1 MMSRRKEHHS
11 DLDESPQI
19 SSSNIIEPPPWTSI
33 VPATASQST
42 PFPVSKSALGRDDN
56 TPSLPPQMASVR
68 SHTADEILQMMN
80 QTPLFMT
87 SLDNAG
93 KGV

>member
-1 MMSRRKEHHS
+1 MEELYD
-11 DLDESPQI
+11 DLEKAPQI
-19 SSSNIIEPPPWTSI
+19 SSSKDIAPPPSPSI
-33 VPATASQST
+33 VPAAASQST

-68 SHTADEILQMMN
+68 SHTADEIVQMMN